1 MSHPLVTE
9 PNFIEASAGTGK
21 TFRIMEML
29 EQIMREDIHNKV
41 SHNRLLK
48 TVILTFT
55 EKAAGELKARLK
67 KKILEL
73 YKSGANSEFYP
84 YLRDLDQIQIA
95 TIHGFCNLVLNEYP
109 IETGTIGKPR
119 LTSLDEVVDLNL
131 YFLKRKSFGI
141 PSPEVLANLLQ
152 KSVFFEKED
161 LLKSTAK
168 KILSDTKEYFYPAIG
183 SSPTFLTLTSDSEV
197 SAETSTK
204 FLQWVTL
211 ELVKESKITLAYAN
225 LITYDQM
232 ILKLRSAIDSN
243 PSLLASLQERFE
255 ICLLDEFQ
263 DTDKNQYEI
272 FKSIFVKKEKSS
284 LDLYCIGDPKQS
296 IYSFRG
302 ADIGVYLKAKNELV
316 SNPSEPSKDERAQ
329 LVTNYRSSKDMIG
342 GYNTIF
348 FNADANG
355 QTNFFPIQEPG
366 FDPSHYKY
374 QLVQSPHQNSIKYE
388 LTEGE
393 RAIHVIEL
401 QGNITNM
408 ASVKEIWEKFISEEI
423 PMLIDENNPF
433 NYNYREKE
441 GDSFTN
447 KKIKLSDIAVLCES
461 NKAALQV
468 ERDLTQLGIPCSI
481 YKRKGIYQS
490 DETDQILNVLECLQ
504 EPNKPE
510 SYRKILY
517 SELFGIHPIELNR
530 FDEYTIESY
539 EKKCI
544 DLWVK
549 YSREHKFAECFRSIL
564 DETRVFWN
572 TDLTKLQWERK
583 RTNYKQIFQKLLEY
597 QLSGNYGLVELIAEL
612 KKWKLNK
619 ASEEEQPLYDR
630 ETEEDAVQIL
640 TIHSSKGLEWPVV
653 FLYCFG
659 SRKDGLADYE
669 YPFVSEENGST
680 HRKWMMKL
688 FEPEENNLKIKKNPS
703 LASTRELNHYL
714 NEKKRLL
721 YVAITR
727 PNVRLYLPFVRWG
740 RETETNNLYSFQNT
754 AYGGIL
760 YGELKRIKETNANA
774 NYFSFRQFPTD
785 ESSGRTLKKDGQTT
799 TQKQKASIYPNINFD
814 SKRFV
819 LQHSYSGLKT
829 GHSFKKTNADT
840 TGSEQDGV
848 HDNKNPSNIDEVPS
862 SSTAGNLM
870 HKILETIEYS
880 IFDLDEAR
888 ILKHP
893 SWKDSFK
900 QAYRLYPISNYK
912 SDTPIELAI
921 LRILKN
927 AMTNPF
933 VVKNRSIAL
942 KDLSLNQRSNELKF
956 QIYLDKLI
964 GKKLNDYP
972 TSLAEIQQFLKGAI
986 DLVFELDGLYYIAD
1000 FKSDKLPKEGYS
1012 PASLDI
1018 AIEERG
1024 YSIQKEIYAFVL
1036 FEYLASIFGEE
1047 EALKKFGGVLYFFL
1061 RGMKDE
1067 NGVYSDL
1074 GERMKWDKSRFLS
1087 IRENIL
1093 TMVLDTST
1101 RWIDEI

>member
-29 EQIMREDIHNKV
+29 EKIMREDIQNKV

-73 YKSGANSEFYP
+73 YKGGTNSEFYP
-84 YLRDLDQIQIA
+84 YLRDLDQVQIA

-119 LTSLDEVVDLNL
+119 LTSLDEVVELNL
-131 YFLKRKSFGI
+131 YLLKRKSFGI
-141 PSPEVLANLLQ
+141 TAPEVLANLLQ
-152 KSVFFEKED
+152 KSEFFKKED

-168 KILSDTKEYFYPAIG
+168 KILSDTKEYFYPTTD
-183 SSPTFLTLTSDSEV
+183 SSPTFLTLTTDSEV
-197 SAETSTK
+197 SEETSTE

-211 ELVKESKITLAYAN
+211 EIVKESKNTLASAN

-232 ILKLRSAIDSN
+232 ILKLRSAIASN
-243 PSLLASLQERFE
+243 PSLLASLQDRFE

-272 FKSIFVKKEKSS
+272 FKSIFIKNENAS

-316 SNPSEPSKDERAQ
+316 SNSSEASKNERAQ
-329 LVTNYRSSKDMIG
+329 LVTNYRSSKDMID

-348 FNADANG
+348 SADSGG

-366 FDPSHYKY
+366 FDSSYYKY
-374 QLVQSPHQNSIKYE
+374 QLVKSPNQNSIKYE

-393 RAIHVIEL
+393 KAIHVIEL
-401 QGNITNM
+401 QGNIVKM
-408 ASVKEIWEKFISEEI
+408 AEVRETWEKFISEEI
-423 PMLIDENNPF
+423 PRLIDESKPF
-433 NYNYREKE
+433 TYNYREKE
-441 GDSFTN
+441 GEEFRN
-447 KKIKLSDIAVLCES
+447 KKIKLSEIAVLCE
-461 NKAALQV
+461 NNTAALQV
-468 ERDLTQLGIPCSI
+468 ERDLTKLGIPCSI

-490 DETDQILNVLECLQ
+490 DEADQILNVLECLL

-517 SELFGIHPIELNR
+517 SELFGIHPKELNR

-549 YSREHKFAECFRSIL
+549 YSRERKFAECFRSIL
-564 DETRVFWN
+564 DETRIFWN

-583 RTNYKQIFQKLLEY
+583 RTNYKQIFQKLLEF
-597 QLSGNYGLVELIAEL
+597 QLSGNYGLEELIAEL
-612 KKWKLNK
+612 KKWKLNR

-659 SRKDGLADYE
+659 SRMNSLNDYE

-680 HRKWMMKL
+680 HRMWMMKL
-688 FEPEENNLKIKKNPS
+688 FEPEENKVKKGNNRS
-703 LASTRELNHYL
+703 LASARELNHFL

-727 PNVRLYLPFVRWG
+727 PNVRLYLPYIRWG
-740 RETETNNLYSFQNT
+740 NGSESKDLHSFQNT

-760 YGELKRIKETNANA
+760 YGELKRIKETNANEKC
-774 NYFSFRQFPTD
+774 FSFRQFPTD
-785 ESSGRTLKKDGQTT
+785 ESSGRTLRKEGQTKT
-799 TQKQKASIYPNINFD
+799 PKVKGSIYPNFNFV

-829 GHSFKKTNADT
+829 GHGFKRTNADT
-840 TGSEQDGV
+840 NGAENDGD
-848 HDNKNPSNIDEVPS
+848 HENKNPSNIDEVPS

-880 IFDLDEAR
+880 IFDLDEVS

-933 VVKNRSIAL
+933 VVNNRSIAL
-942 KDLSLNQRSNELKF
+942 KDLKPNQRSNELKF

-964 GKKLNDYP
+964 GKKLNEYP
-972 TSLAEIQQFLKGAI
+972 SSLAEIQQFLKGAI
-986 DLVFELDGLYYIAD
+986 DLVFELDGLYYITD
-1000 FKSDKLPKEGYS
+1000 FKSDKLPKDGYS

-1036 FEYLASIFGEE
+1036 FEYLSSIFEE
-1047 EALKKFGGVLYFFL
+1047 EDAVKKFGGVFYFFL

-1067 NGVYSDL
+1067 NGIYSDL
-1074 GERMKWDKSRFLS
+1074 GERKKWDKSRFQS
-1087 IRENIL
+1087 IRESIL